1 MRTFLLV
8 LTVILLLGSSAAYD
22 KVNLLLIGQVVPETC
37 PLPYWFKSEPAAT
50 FTLVPTK
57 VHYRMKFEEARRQ
70 VRLYFPRT
78 KMLTWE
84 YDFFMYVNPYFE
96 PFTPTQID
104 NMYTAITEGGSGGFQ
119 TLGGITIDS
128 VEPNYAWLQSTLAYI
143 FPNNPEAVELWR
155 QTDAGKSDYK
165 VVLDRNLPPVLTP
178 FIEVGIE
185 QVQGTAFYIVAMDPQ
200 EGATWWATARGAFPR
215 ISHQEFPWLLSWQVG
230 EGITWSVG
238 DDMDVPWW
246 SNIYY
251 PSEQEYGLDILM
263 NIILHS
269 LGRPLPQDIM
279 LVNAVRRDFRE
290 YGERIST
297 INTFIA
303 FVEKFGVNS
312 NKIMEDLAEV
322 DSMIDLAMEH
332 YLEGNYQEA
341 LDAAEA
347 VNLELVEFD
356 RRTMRLK
363 DQALMWV
370 YVTEWAAISGTGLL
384 AGYFLY
390 IVMLRRALYRQVS
403 VTRLQ
408 SSD

>member
-1 MRTFLLV
+1 
-8 LTVILLLGSSAAYD
+8 
-22 KVNLLLIGQVVPETC
+22 
-37 PLPYWFKSEPAAT
+37 
-50 FTLVPTK
+50 
-57 VHYRMKFEEARRQ
+57 
-70 VRLYFPRT
+70 
-78 KMLTWE
+78 
-84 YDFFMYVNPYFE
+84 
-96 PFTPTQID
+96 
-104 NMYTAITEGGSGGFQ
+104 
-119 TLGGITIDS
+119 
-128 VEPNYAWLQSTLAYI
+128 LAYI

-215 ISHQEFPWLLSWQVG
+215 ISYQEFPWLLSWQVG